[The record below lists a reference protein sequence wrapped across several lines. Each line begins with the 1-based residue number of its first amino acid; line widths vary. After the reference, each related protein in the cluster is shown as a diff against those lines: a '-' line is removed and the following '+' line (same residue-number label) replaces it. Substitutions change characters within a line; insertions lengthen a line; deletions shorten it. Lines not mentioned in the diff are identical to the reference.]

1 MISGMIY
8 RFHADMKSPE
18 IRMRRSL
25 PPLLLAASALLA
37 ACSYKPSFINEYKI
51 DIQQGNVL
59 TQDMVA
65 QLKPGQTRD
74 QVRFILGSPL
84 ISDIF
89 HKNRWDYVYHFRDGR
104 SGKTESRRF
113 SVFFDDS
120 DRLLR
125 VAGDVASA
133 SVAELAAPVAKTRV
147 IDLGTISP
155 EAAAEKAPAVE
166 EPGLF
171 RRMMNKVGL

>member
-1 MISGMIY
+1 MIY
-8 RFHADMKSPE
+8 RFLADKKSPE

-25 PPLLLAASALLA
+25 PILLLAASSLLV

-51 DIQQGNVL
+51 DVQQGNVL

-89 HKNRWDYVYHFRDGR
+89 HNDRWDYVYHFRDGR

-113 SVFFDDS
+113 SVFFDQS

-125 VAGDVASA
+125 VAGDIAPA
-133 SVAELAAPVAKTRV
+133 SVDELAAPVAKTRV

-166 EPGLF
+166 EPGLV
-171 RRMMNKVGL
+171 RRIMNKVGL